1 MKENTFEF
9 FHQLSEKYQDSID
22 DTRIAEQF
30 FNDFMALTEGQV
42 NTDFIDGNNF
52 DHIEKVEFNHEQGLM
67 IIYFKVPEK
76 DPEIR
81 AMRKMVFSYD
91 TYSMAIKLDSIRFAT
106 SKEKD
111 ACIGVLIRGVSDNQ
125 KYIKKKIKEGKDNNH
140 YRDAKTE
147 FFSTEYLTLENGE
160 LTNTI
165 GIDTPII
172 ACWIIPKEFNISAY
186 KSKIILYHINI
197 KSLTDRLDRNLS
209 DLHDKIRCAPCKEI
223 KMEAL
228 QAAGNS
234 IRNIGESLLKL
245 KVNYYYP
252 RIKMSN
258 SPYHSLLWG
267 DLVNILN
274 QNKLVKEEE
283 KEFYGKFARKV
294 NELSHAS
301 GIPAE
306 EKDII
311 ELSAQLRELLDSFR
325 AIVDS
330 DPICM
335 GETPEKTALPS
346 PKDFIHDNYLKWDF
360 SQEIKE
366 CIQSTSGKC
375 RFSIKWEKSHIDF
388 SSLFDQKGVYLCNDG
403 TFKDVALQNEDC
415 LKIYN
420 RVEAIVLIDAIYK
433 KIEHI
438 CSESGFDIDSLEFE
452 VNLTSELEKCGTPS
466 HLFTLSEIKDLMSTA
481 DDSQYNQLV
490 IDEDGYPHIIQE
502 IGRGTL
508 YPVSQETWTPNN
520 WYVGPDSSLSDAEPS
535 YQLCL
540 EGWLFYL
547 QTGRHF
553 YSDLYPYIEN
563 EQALVEEIKGL
574 MNNQTD

>member
-1 MKENTFEF
+1 MKENTFAF

-42 NTDFIDGNNF
+42 NTDFIDGNYF

-67 IIYFKVPEK
+67 IIYFKMPEK
-76 DPEIR
+76 DPVMR

-91 TYSMAIKLDSIRFAT
+91 TYSMAIKLDSIRFAKT
-106 SKEKD
+106 KGND
-111 ACIGVLIRGVSDNQ
+111 ACIGVLIKGVSDNQ

-209 DLHDKIRCAPCKEI
+209 DLHEKIQCAPCKEI
-223 KMEAL
+223 KIEAI

-258 SPYHSLLWG
+258 NPYHSLLLG
-267 DLVNILN
+267 SLVNILN
-274 QNKLVKEEE
+274 QNKLVTKEE
-283 KEFYGKFARKV
+283 KEFYGNFARKV

-311 ELSAQLRELLDSFR
+311 ELSVQLRELLDSFR
-325 AIVDS
+325 DIVDS
-330 DPICM
+330 DPIWM
-335 GETPEKTALPS
+335 SEIPEKPALPS
-346 PKDFIHDNYLKWDF
+346 PKDFIHDNYLKWNF

-366 CIQSTSGKC
+366 CIKCISGKC
-375 RFSIKWEKSHIDF
+375 RFRVKWDKSHTDF
-388 SSLFDQKGVYLCNDG
+388 SSLFNQKGIYLCNDG
-403 TFKDVALQNEDC
+403 TFKDTALQSEDC

-420 RVEAIVLIDAIYK
+420 RSEFIALVDAIYM
-433 KIEHI
+433 KIEI
-438 CSESGFDIDSLEFE
+438 LCSERGFDIDSLKSE
-452 VNLTSELEKCGTPS
+452 VNLVAELEKCGTPS
-466 HLFTLSEIKDLMSTA
+466 HLFTLSEITDLMSIA

-490 IDEDGYPHIIQE
+490 IDEDGYPHIIQDV
-502 IGRGTL
+502 GRGRL
-508 YPVSQETWTPNN
+508 YPVSQEFWAPNN

-540 EGWLFYL
+540 EGWLSYL
-547 QTGRHF
+547 QTGRSF

-563 EQALVEEIKGL
+563 EQALIDEIKGL
-574 MNNQTD
+574 MHNQTD